1 MALSSH
7 FPARQQ
13 GMSMLSALV
22 ALSLGIFVVLIGLKM
37 VPVYLENL
45 SISEVLES
53 VSQDTRSRAMS
64 RAQLRD
70 NIMRRLNINGVRDL
84 PKEEIEFERTRQ
96 GLEIVIDYEV
106 RKPIAGNVS
115 VVMAFKE
122 SVVIPRND

>member
-7 FPARQQ
+7 LPARQQ

-22 ALSLGIFVVLIGLKM
+22 ALSLGIFVVLIGIKM
-37 VPVYLENL
+37 IPVYMENL
-45 SISEVLES
+45 SVGEVLES

-84 PKEEIEFERTRQ
+84 PKEEIEFERVRQ